1 MLKELHC
8 FEGYT
13 KAPEP
18 ASSPLLWKNFP
29 CYGSF
34 LPQIFPEKR
43 LGFWL
48 SDTPQRNLPPWSVL
62 VFFLHWSAFSFSPLG
77 FLFSGLRLGPNTH
90 RPLTLLFPTVCQ
102 PCQDG
107 WKRFKSNCYLF
118 DQSSYSYRWKTWEGS
133 RDKCKEELADLVVI
147 ESLEEQARPVSP
159 GFFRDRPKLTKHL
172 NVILFENMATYCC
185 SSLFLL
191 CFLFCWITK
200 LISVVS
206 QVGIHQ

>member
-1 MLKELHC
+1 MLNELHC

-48 SDTPQRNLPPWSVL
+48 SDTPQRNLPPWSIL

-90 RPLTLLFPTVCQ
+90 RSPDTLVPNSVSTL
-102 PCQDG
+102 
-107 WKRFKSNCYLF
+107 S
-118 DQSSYSYRWKTWEGS
+118 RW
-133 RDKCKEELADLVVI
+133 
-147 ESLEEQARPVSP
+147 LEAVQVQLLPVWP
-159 GFFRDRPKLTKHL
+159 
-172 NVILFENMATYCC
+172 IQ
-185 SSLFLL
+185 LFLPL
-191 CFLFCWITK
+191 ENLGGESGQMQRGAGRPGGDRKPGGAGKTRLTWLLQRSPKINKTP
-200 LISVVS
+200 
-206 QVGIHQ
+206 